1 MFLSNVHVT
10 KGHNVMV
17 TQVIPQQDVGR
28 INRAN
33 VVGLLLAIG
42 ILFISFW
49 PTFYSIVKIWIR
61 SETFAHGFL
70 IFPISL
76 YLIWR
81 KRYVLANVEFSTDL
95 RSLVVIGMAG
105 FVWLLAKLGSVQVVE
120 QLSFVAFI
128 PLLVWLFL
136 GLKAVKTI
144 IFPLFFMFFAVPM
157 GESLILPL
165 MHFTAHFTVGL
176 IRLTGI
182 PVYSEGT
189 FFSIPSGDWSVV
201 EGCSGVR
208 YLIASVTLGV
218 LYAYLSYK
226 SIWRRL
232 AFIILAAVFPIVA
245 NGLRAYMIVMIA
257 DLSDMRY
264 ALGFDHLIYGWV
276 FFGFVIFM
284 MFWIGSFWSDKDV
297 SEVEGKPE
305 NAKAVS
311 KPEDELTTDHGPLC
325 QSTTKFVYK
334 KSIRALVLGVCIL
347 LVWPVWA
354 DFSHA
359 PINNSVTIA
368 AKWPNKIGAWK
379 LQDNN
384 FSMWSPLYRK
394 PTMTSVAEYKNRND
408 TVGIYI
414 AYYNRQH
421 QGAELINSRNRFVK
435 QKDPVWRQVAKEPVY
450 TKHGTVTE
458 AILKSDDQNLL
469 AWRWT
474 WMDGNATNNAF
485 IGKLYEI
492 RSKLKGRYGQ
502 GFGVVIYTSMND
514 TLPEAR
520 AKLSL
525 FLDTAVNGVYKSVF
539 DKIIQPTVSD
549 KHYSRT
555 TSIN

>member
-1 MFLSNVHVT
+1 
-10 KGHNVMV
+10 MV
-17 TQVIPQQDVGR
+17 TEVMPQQRYDRVKL
-28 INRAN
+28 INAW
-33 VVGLLLAIG
+33 VLLIAIA

-49 PTFYSIVKIWIR
+49 PTFYSIVTIWIR

-81 KRYVLANVEFSTDL
+81 KRHVLDNVAFVTDL
-95 RSLVVIGMAG
+95 RSIIIIGMVG
-105 FVWLLAKLGSVQVVE
+105 FVWLLAKLGSVQVIE

-128 PLLVWLFL
+128 PLFVWLLL
-136 GLKAVKTI
+136 GLTVVRKIA
-144 IFPLFFMFFAVPM
+144 FPLFFLFLAVPM

-165 MHFTAHFTVGL
+165 MHFTAYFTVSL

-232 AFIILAAVFPIVA
+232 AFIALAGIFPIIA

-276 FFGFVIFM
+276 FFGFVMFM
-284 MFWIGSFWSDKDV
+284 MFWIGSFWSDKDITD
-297 SEVEGKPE
+297 VEGHVDDTKTTHQYE
-305 NAKAVS
+305 VDFAVKNTAVNLS
-311 KPEDELTTDHGPLC
+311 EKTT
-325 QSTTKFVYK
+325 VYK
-334 KSIRALVLGVCIL
+334 QSALGLVLGICALII
-347 LVWPVWA
+347 WPVWA
-354 DFSHA
+354 DFSHSLVNHSVSVA
-359 PINNSVTIA
+359 P
-368 AKWPNKIGAWK
+368 KWPEKMGTWR
-379 LQDNN
+379 LQGKN
-384 FSMWSPLYRK
+384 FSMWSPLYRE
-394 PTMTSVAEYKNRND
+394 PTMTSVAEYKNGDD
-408 TVGIYI
+408 TVGVYI
-414 AYYNRQH
+414 AYYNRQR

-435 QKDPVWRQVAKEPVY
+435 QKDPIWRQVAKEPVS
-450 TKHGTVTE
+450 TDHGTVTE

-469 AWRWT
+469 AWRWI
-474 WMDGNATNNAF
+474 WMDGNSTNNAF
-485 IGKLYEI
+485 FGKLYEI
-492 RSKLKGRYGQ
+492 HSKLKGHYGE
-502 GFGVVIYTSMND
+502 GFGVVIYTNMND

-520 AKLSL
+520 KKLSL
-525 FLDTAVNGVYKSVF
+525 FMNTATNDIYKSVF
-539 DKIIQPTVSD
+539 DKIIHPSVSVNA
-549 KHYSRT
+549 
-555 TSIN
+555 IQ